1 MAEDEA
7 DEAFPA
13 HVGALCGWCAFRS
26 VCGPGQAVPKRQP
39 WAGVVDGD

>member
-13 HVGALCGWCAFRS
+13 HVGALCGWCDFRS